1 MYSRCVCTILLLAAI
16 PVMLRASAGVTV
28 RGITHDPEHRPIAGA
43 EVTIHS
49 ELSGLSAAARSNA
62 NGEFEFTNLAP
73 GDYTITT
80 IAPGFQRSTQSIRVD
95 PANNPVLHMWMRLA
109 VMKQS
114 VKVSGAPA
122 ALSTQTST
130 TQTAVSASEIA
141 ETPGASRSGSL
152 AMITDFVPG
161 ATVVHD
167 MLHIRGGHQE
177 SWFLDGIPV
186 VNTNIA
192 SNVGPVIDPKNVE
205 SLQVQTG
212 GYSSEYGDRTYGFFN
227 AVTPSGFSRNNE
239 LDLITSYGS
248 FNQTDDLL
256 SLGSHTERFAYYA
269 SVDGNRS
276 DLGLSTPSPAVLH
289 DQTSGLGGFG
299 SVLYNPNP
307 SNQLRFITSVRGEH
321 YQIPNTAE
329 QQANGIRDLDIEHDA
344 MFGITWAHTSP
355 GGTML
360 TVSPFYHF
368 NRANYVGGSGDRP
381 FILNDNRRS
390 TYGGALATA
399 ARTWGKHN
407 ASAGFEAWS
416 QSDDTFF
423 GLKAAPAAEILA
435 QRFSPSGNA
444 EALFGEDQYRLSS
457 WLTINAGVRLSHYG
471 GLISENAASPRIGAA
486 IQFPRLKWVLH
497 GYYAQYYQPPPLDTV
512 SGPLLSFAG
521 REGYGFVP
529 LRGERDV
536 QHDVGLLIPL
546 RRWQIEADHFRTS
559 AHNFLDHDEI
569 GNSDIFFP
577 LTDLAALIQ
586 GTEVTLRSPDFFGRG
601 RVNVVY
607 SNQTATGL
615 GPVTGGL
622 LSDVSFGRFYL
633 DHDQRNTVSA
643 VANVQLPLRSW
654 AAFSYGFGSGF
665 LDGDGPRHLPSHSVV
680 NLAVGKSLGERF
692 SVSVNALNLAG
703 ARFMM
708 DNSNTFGGSHYVN
721 PREIYVQF
729 RWRFAY

>member
-1 MYSRCVCTILLLAAI
+1 MYSRCVCAILLLAVI
-16 PVMLRASAGVTV
+16 PGALTAAVTV
-28 RGITHDPEHRPIAGA
+28 HGITHDPEHRPIAGA
-43 EVTIHS
+43 EVTIHA
-49 ELSGLSAAARSNA
+49 ERVGLSAADRSNA
-62 NGEFEFTNLAP
+62 EGEFEFRNLEP
-73 GDYTITT
+73 GEYVITAT
-80 IAPGFQRSTQSIRVD
+80 APGFQRLTETIKVD
-95 PANNPVLHMWMRLA
+95 AANNPVLHLWMRLA
-109 VMKQS
+109 AMKQS
-114 VKVSGAPA
+114 VQVSGAPA
-122 ALSTQTST
+122 VLSAQTST
-130 TQTAVSASEIA
+130 TQTVVSAAEIA
-141 ETPGASRSGSL
+141 ETPGASRAGSL

-167 MLHIRGGHQE
+167 MLHVRGGHQE
-177 SWFLDGIPV
+177 SWFLDGIPL

-192 SNVGPVIDPKNVE
+192 SNAGPVIDPKNIE

-239 LDLITSYGS
+239 LDLVTSYGS

-269 SVDGNRS
+269 SVAGNRS

-299 SVLYNPNP
+299 SILYNPNP
-307 SNQLRFITSVRGEH
+307 SNQLRFITSLRGEH

-329 QQANGIRDLDIEHDA
+329 QQAGGIRDLDIERDG
-344 MFGITWAHTSP
+344 MFGFTWAHTGP
-355 GGTML
+355 GGAIF

-368 NRANYVGGSGDRP
+368 NRADYVGGSGDRP

-390 TYGGALATA
+390 AYAGALAA
-399 ARTWGKHN
+399 AAGTWGKHS
-407 ASAGFEAWS
+407 ASAGFEVWS
-416 QSDDTFF
+416 QHDDTAF
-423 GLKAAPAAEILA
+423 GLKASPAEVILA
-435 QRFSPSGNA
+435 QRFNPSGNA
-444 EALFGEDQYRLSS
+444 EALFGEDQYRLAS

-486 IQFPRLKWVLH
+486 IQIPRLKWVLH

-512 SGPLLSFAG
+512 SGPLLSFASQ
-521 REGYGFVP
+521 EGYGFIP

-536 QHDVGLLIPL
+536 QHDVGLLIPFG
-546 RRWQIEADHFRTS
+546 RWKIEADHFRTS

-569 GNSDIFFP
+569 GNSDIFLP
-577 LTDLAALIQ
+577 LSDLAALIQ
-586 GTEVTLRSPDFFGRG
+586 GTEVTLRSPELLGCG

-622 LSDVSFGRFYL
+622 LGDATFGRFYL
-633 DHDQRNTVSA
+633 DHDQRNTLGV

-654 AAFSYGFGSGF
+654 ASFSYGYGSGF
-665 LDGDGPRHLPSHSVV
+665 LDGNGPRHLPSHSLA
-680 NLAVGKSLGERF
+680 NFAVGKSLGERF
-692 SVSVNALNLAG
+692 SISVNALNLAG
-703 ARFMM
+703 ARFML
-708 DNSNTFGGSHYVN
+708 DNSNTFGGSHFVN
-721 PREIYVQF
+721 PREIYVQL
-729 RWRFAY
+729 RWRFQY